1 MKRKEKKLEDLNENL
16 KCNFFLVIKYMP
28 RKSKKEEGKELDER
42 IAQLKLLVA
51 EKKKKEKSKAVASN
65 LKEEI
70 LGKKKAK
77 AQETISKARDLDAG
91 IARRMGDFY
100 LERYIRDY
108 DTEGKELKKQQEKKE
123 QEELELKKQKEQEE
137 LELRQEKLMK
147 EREDQVLKK
156 KIYKLIREKYLSH
169 KGPYITYSPPPGPMT
184 TFGSILVE
192 IDDYLMETQGRGIQT
207 FFTKP
212 QLLDIGK
219 SFNRERMKKE
229 RIQRM
234 NKARDDK
241 AKEDYIKNNQ
251 VFKKYNIE
259 NLEDAKTQLYFW
271 SDVLGK
277 IDNKEKFDLRTK
289 NEDGSAKYDEF
300 AEMYLHY
307 PVEPTKEEQQKW
319 GQEKYDEL
327 LKGMLNSK
335 KGSKEQ
341 LEYGRMFGSFD
352 KKNPLKHMPYT
363 GLKKMFTKQFAK
375 IIKKELGIDLGSNIK
390 GVRKREN
397 YTFNNITKDILP
409 TRGEIANFIDS
420 IHTVLDRYT
429 TITSKKKITK
439 ADYTSDE
446 YDTDSTVASDYFS
459 EIDSDSDFEGK
470 LDRED
475 KPLKQ
480 GRLTVVEDK
489 PRVFIDDKSFIF

>member
-1 MKRKEKKLEDLNENL
+1 
-16 KCNFFLVIKYMP
+16 MP

-51 EKKKKEKSKAVASN
+51 EKKKKEQSKAVASN
-65 LKEEI
+65 IKEEI

-77 AQETISKARDLDAG
+77 AQE
-91 IARRMGDFY
+91 
-100 LERYIRDY
+100 
-108 DTEGKELKKQQEKKE
+108 QQ
-123 QEELELKKQKEQEE
+123 QE

-251 VFKKYNIE
+251 VLKKYGIK
-259 NLEDAKTQLYFW
+259 NLKDAEFEVRFW
-271 SDVLGK
+271 GDILGK
-277 IDNKEKFDLRTK
+277 IDNKEMFDLRPRADDEGRRTGRFSG
-289 NEDGSAKYDEF
+289 NEYQDRP
-300 AEMYLHY
+300 Y
-307 PVEPTKEEQQKW
+307 PKHPTKE
-319 GQEKYDEL
+319 QEDNYIEKKKKYFMENRDYPERL
-327 LKGMLNSK
+327 GMLPFLLSDI
-335 KGSKEQ
+335 E
-341 LEYGRMFGSFD
+341 
-352 KKNPLKHMPYT
+352 KNRNKLVSDIYT
-363 GLKKMFTKQFAK
+363 MVNEFTRAFNDNW
-375 IIKKELGIDLGSNIK
+375 IKRELGKTLTDYPFQK
-390 GVRKREN
+390 
-397 YTFNNITKDILP
+397 TLP
-409 TRGEIANFIDS
+409 TREEIANLIDS
-420 IHTVLDRYT
+420 VNTVIDRYS
-429 TITSKKKITK
+429 TITSKKKITR

-446 YDTDSTVASDYFS
+446 YDTESTVASDYFS
-459 EIDSDSDFEGK
+459 EDSDSDFEGR

-489 PRVFIDDKSFIF
+489 PKVLIDDKSFIF